1 MIEAK
6 DLRIGNWFNY
16 EDEPMQWEMD
26 DFRNMEFD
34 SVDCIWQ
41 PIPLTEEWLLKF
53 GFDSNEW
60 NGKFSANTMYWDK
73 VDCILHIGD
82 KRDTNYSFMAHC
94 NYVHQFQ
101 NLYFAL
107 TNEELTIKDK

>member
-41 PIPLTEEWLLKF
+41 PIPLTEEWLVKF
-53 GFDSNEW
+53 GFEKDGDTPFFRSTIFNRIYIDTSHFSFFFC
-60 NGKFSANTMYWDK
+60 NRHGVLNAIGSPDRGDLGKGLGAS
-73 VDCILHIGD
+73 G
-82 KRDTNYSFMAHC
+82 
-94 NYVHQFQ
+94 
-101 NLYFAL
+101 
-107 TNEELTIKDK
+107 